1 MEDEGKMHQSLSN
14 DEIQKAKTSNLKLD
28 LELIQKSEENF
39 LEEEESL
46 KYDTTYKPVLVNY
59 KKSSTLSTAVSQ
71 TENGFEVFQKKPNI
85 KESMD
90 DYIFY
95 SRDRFNSTPITNYYE
110 GTDIYFKGLNPEK
123 NNYQKS
129 NNYLEK
135 KKYLREHFP
144 SVDIMRYNNEDKI
157 DNKIPQKLSV
167 DINLGNPI
175 PIQPPLTPQAQTTT
189 LSLQNN
195 LNKNVGKFNYPMYYY
210 GYYSVDCKSNNLI
223 INIKFLFINSI

>member
-1 MEDEGKMHQSLSN
+1 MENEGKAQQSISS
-14 DEIQKAKTSNLKLD
+14 DEFPQTKTSNLKLD

-46 KYDTTYKPVLVNY
+46 KYDTTYKPVSVDY
-59 KKSSTLSTAVSQ
+59 KKTSTLSTAVSQ

-90 DYIFY
+90 EYTFFG
-95 SRDRFNSTPITNYYE
+95 RNRFNSTPITNYYE
-110 GTDIYFKGLNPEK
+110 GTDNYFKGLNPEK

-135 KKYLREHFP
+135 KKFLREHFP
-144 SVDIMRYNNEDKI
+144 SVDLMRYNKEEKI
-157 DNKIPQKLSV
+157 DSKIPQKLSV
-167 DINLGNPI
+167 DINFNSPI

-195 LNKNVGKFNYPMYYY
+195 LNKNVGKINYPMYYY
-210 GYYSVDCKSNNLI
+210 GYYSVDCKSNNLN
-223 INIKFLFINSI
+223 INIKLLFINSI

>member
-1 MEDEGKMHQSLSN
+1 MEEEGKTHQSLTN
-14 DEIQKAKTSNLKLD
+14 DEFQKAKTSNLKLD
-28 LELIQKSEENF
+28 LDLIQKSEENF

-46 KYDTTYKPVLVNY
+46 KYDTTYKPVLVDY
-59 KKSSTLSTAVSQ
+59 KKTSTLSTAVSL

-90 DYIFY
+90 DYIFF
-95 SRDRFNSTPITNYYE
+95 SRDRFNSTPITNYFK
-110 GTDIYFKGLNPEK
+110 GTDNYLKGLNPGK

-135 KKYLREHFP
+135 KKFLREHFP
-144 SVDIMRYNNEDKI
+144 SFDLMRYNNEDKI
-157 DNKIPQKLSV
+157 DNKIPPKLSV
-167 DINLGNPI
+167 DINLCNPI

-210 GYYSVDCKSNNLI
+210 GYYSVDCKSNNLN

>member
-1 MEDEGKMHQSLSN
+1 
-14 DEIQKAKTSNLKLD
+14 
-28 LELIQKSEENF
+28 
-39 LEEEESL
+39 
-46 KYDTTYKPVLVNY
+46 
-59 KKSSTLSTAVSQ
+59 
-71 TENGFEVFQKKPNI
+71 
-85 KESMD
+85 
-90 DYIFY
+90 
-95 SRDRFNSTPITNYYE
+95 
-110 GTDIYFKGLNPEK
+110 
-123 NNYQKS
+123 
-129 NNYLEK
+129 
-135 KKYLREHFP
+135 
-144 SVDIMRYNNEDKI
+144 MRYNNEDKI

>member
-1 MEDEGKMHQSLSN
+1 MEEEGKTHQSLSN
-14 DEIQKAKTSNLKLD
+14 DEFQKAKTSNLKLD
-28 LELIQKSEENF
+28 LDLIQKSEENF

-46 KYDTTYKPVLVNY
+46 KYDTTYKPVLVDY
-59 KKSSTLSTAVSQ
+59 KKTSTLSTAVSL

-90 DYIFY
+90 DYIFF
-95 SRDRFNSTPITNYYE
+95 SRDRFNSTPITNYFK
-110 GTDIYFKGLNPEK
+110 GTDNYLKGINPEK

-135 KKYLREHFP
+135 KKFLREHFP
-144 SVDIMRYNNEDKI
+144 SFDLMRYNNEDKI
-157 DNKIPQKLSV
+157 DNKIPPKLSV
-167 DINLGNPI
+167 DINLCNHI

-210 GYYSVDCKSNNLI
+210 GYYSVDCKSNNLN